1 MAELKRLLLSPK
13 QIITLLMLAVINLA
27 LFSGYCRNVQ
37 EEQDAYVK
45 IQTKSLRTLVQKAS
59 DVQHEEELAY
69 VTNGYYEYL
78 DYVQAQSVQ
87 QGILG
92 KLSAKGSFVTR
103 NLEKTAKDYE
113 KLKGIQLTAGENTG
127 IRAVMN
133 YRITDYLLL
142 IAPLLLVLE
151 LSAEAD
157 SAIGALTRTT
167 KRGRVPL
174 CCIRILSLV
183 ILSAAAVLLL
193 YGGNILYAVKT
204 FGDPGLQRAIQSV
217 PDFKYCTVRITV
229 GGYYAAAALMK
240 LAAVTAV
247 TLTFWIL
254 FTRFYSFLSWLIS
267 VPLLALQYILSTAV
281 VPTSAFNH
289 LKFINV
295 FTALESDVF
304 FTQYCNLNW
313 FGHPSGILTDIVAA
327 MILLLVIL
335 TVLTVILIG
344 LLRPVRAGQQLEAV
358 KDRIV
363 SRLSRFMP
371 VHSLFGAEGWKLL
384 FAERAL
390 VTAAVCAVFGV
401 MLFNDIHFYQQSV
414 DVQKFYTKYSGE
426 ITQEK
431 IDKAQKMLL
440 GEEDKLDHDSQ
451 SFRLCMENGGS
462 EEMKNMIRMHI
473 QQDWMYMERYEEF
486 LEMMTTTREA
496 AEKGGF
502 KPYLVND
509 DSYRIMITENA
520 SERRCCMLLLLFL
533 IFSFYAVCAYDN
545 RWDTRLLLRST
556 RNGRVRM
563 MTAQIAWTSILTALA
578 VTAFHGICLFR
589 LHQEVGFT
597 YPEAMMQ
604 NLEMFRGSGFRTTLG
619 GCIALLMVQRFLAA
633 AAITAIIMTI
643 SRCSRTPQRALLI
656 SMIVFVLPTALAE
669 SGLSVMQRF
678 DFVRFL
684 SCCKSVI
691 S

>member
-37 EEQDAYVK
+37 EEQNAYVN
-45 IQTKSLRTLVQKAS
+45 IQTKSLRTLVKQVS
-59 DVQHEEELAY
+59 EVEHEDTLTY
-69 VTNGYYEYL
+69 MKTGYYEYL
-78 DYVQAQSVQ
+78 DYVQEQSVKQ
-87 QGILG
+87 SLLG
-92 KLSAKGSFVTR
+92 KLSAKSSFVTR
-103 NLEKTAKDYE
+103 NLEKTAKDYG
-113 KLKGIQLTAGENTG
+113 KLKGVQLADGENTG
-127 IRAVMN
+127 IKAVMD
-133 YRITDYLLL
+133 YRVTNYLLL

-151 LSAEAD
+151 LAGDAD

-174 CCIRILSLV
+174 CIMRILSLM

-193 YGGNILYAVKT
+193 YGGNILYAAKT
-204 FGDPGLQRAIQSV
+204 FGDPLLHRAIQSV
-217 PDFKYCTVRITV
+217 PAFKYCTLRITV

-247 TLTFWIL
+247 SLTVWIL
-254 FTRFYSFLSWLIS
+254 FSRLYAVLSWLIT
-267 VPLLALQYILSTAV
+267 VPLLAIQYLLSTAI
-281 VPTSAFNH
+281 VPTSALNH

-313 FGHPSGILTDIVAA
+313 FGHPSGIMTDIILA
-327 MILLLVIL
+327 MILLLA
-335 TVLTVILIG
+335 VLTALAVWMIG
-344 LLRPVRAGQQLEAV
+344 VLRPLRAGQQLEAV

-363 SRLSRFMP
+363 RRMSRFMP

-390 VTAAVCAVFGV
+390 LTAAVCAVFSV
-401 MLFNDIHFYQQSV
+401 MLFRSIHFYQQSV

-451 SFRLCMENGGS
+451 SFRLCMANGGS
-462 EEMKNMIRMHI
+462 EDMKNMIRMHI

-533 IFSFYAVCAYDN
+533 IFSFYAVGAYDN

-556 RNGRVRM
+556 RNGRARM
-563 MTAQIAWTSILTALA
+563 LTAQIAWTSLLTALA

-604 NLEMFRGSGFRTTLG
+604 NLEMFRGIGFRMTLG
-619 GCIALLMVQRFLAA
+619 GCIALLMIQRFLAA
-633 AAITAIIMTI
+633 AAVSAIIMTI

-691 S
+691 N

>member
-229 GGYYAAAALMK
+229 GGYYAAAALM
-240 LAAVTAV
+240 LAQVMQSKINITIGIPICSILV
-247 TLTFWIL
+247 YEIFNMLTIAG
-254 FTRFYSFLSWLIS
+254 
-267 VPLLALQYILSTAV
+267 V
-281 VPTSAFNH
+281 
-289 LKFINV
+289 
-295 FTALESDVF
+295 
-304 FTQYCNLNW
+304 
-313 FGHPSGILTDIVAA
+313 PSGTW
-327 MILLLVIL
+327 
-335 TVLTVILIG
+335 
-344 LLRPVRAGQQLEAV
+344 QEAV
-358 KDRIV
+358 LGSIV
-363 SRLSRFMP
+363 II
-371 VHSLFGAEGWKLL
+371 
-384 FAERAL
+384 
-390 VTAAVCAVFGV
+390 FGV
-401 MLFNDIHFYQQSV
+401 I
-414 DVQKFYTKYSGE
+414 
-426 ITQEK
+426 
-431 IDKAQKMLL
+431 AQRKVE
-440 GEEDKLDHDSQ
+440 GVVK
-451 SFRLCMENGGS
+451 
-462 EEMKNMIRMHI
+462 
-473 QQDWMYMERYEEF
+473 
-486 LEMMTTTREA
+486 
-496 AEKGGF
+496 
-502 KPYLVND
+502 
-509 DSYRIMITENA
+509 
-520 SERRCCMLLLLFL
+520 
-533 IFSFYAVCAYDN
+533 
-545 RWDTRLLLRST
+545 
-556 RNGRVRM
+556 
-563 MTAQIAWTSILTALA
+563 
-578 VTAFHGICLFR
+578 
-589 LHQEVGFT
+589 
-597 YPEAMMQ
+597 
-604 NLEMFRGSGFRTTLG
+604 
-619 GCIALLMVQRFLAA
+619 
-633 AAITAIIMTI
+633 
-643 SRCSRTPQRALLI
+643 
-656 SMIVFVLPTALAE
+656 
-669 SGLSVMQRF
+669 
-678 DFVRFL
+678 
-684 SCCKSVI
+684 
-691 S
+691 